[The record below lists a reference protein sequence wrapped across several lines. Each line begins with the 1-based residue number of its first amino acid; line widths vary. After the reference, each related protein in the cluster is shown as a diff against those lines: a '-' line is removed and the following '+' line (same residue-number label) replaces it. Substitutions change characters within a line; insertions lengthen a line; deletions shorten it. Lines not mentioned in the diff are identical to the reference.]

1 MSDYYR
7 HFLTSM
13 AGVGGHPPLSQRDAS
28 IPVQQAP
35 VMGLGTAPISPAYQ
49 NLGGYFNGYPEP
61 IMFSAPKAQR
71 SRRKSAPGLDHIKHR
86 RTRSGCYTCRS
97 RRVKCD
103 ETHPICERC
112 RKGNRECVY
121 PEPTPP
127 KGSQKDSSGQ
137 SRHESPTSS
146 RDDDDDDENG
156 QDGSLTPIMDEDEEE
171 AESATNQSSTPNI
184 PPSQSSA
191 SAASLTFNHG
201 ALHARQ
207 ASEGDMRDGHPH
219 PDGTS
224 LPHELQFYLNYYREN
239 ITHYHYSVV
248 NDCDNFFQE
257 ILTGLAVQDEALLYA
272 VVGFAAYHYTLQNPV
287 GEIKDFLRFYNRSVT
302 LLLGFLK
309 RKERHT
315 DLTLLTILQLA
326 TIEEYLGDWVNLMG
340 HQKAALEVLTELY
353 TPQTVMKTSIGRMIL
368 TWYTRFDVFTGIMG
382 SSETMLSREWFIA
395 YVDYYEIRAAE
406 NTTELVYKIELC
418 SGRLRLISMEMSLLF
433 GRGARQEVTG
443 EEYTTEHCRLYNALH
458 EWKDA
463 CDSALLNPE
472 LLVTDL
478 SLSGGATGTD
488 SIFQP
493 LTPGLLF
500 RPPLFASTI
509 LTCEWNSIALMH
521 GSQGTSD
528 PSSEI
533 MGRLREHAYV
543 ICHICEAVETWP
555 LSPAGSLI
563 IMQPCLGIAALFLP
577 QEDAYQLWIRKK
589 FALFERMGYIAPSTM
604 RLRMAELFRDGSCL
618 RWWLPNDEG
627 FTPMLQSIRAFA
639 DERNATAVSTQS
651 ENLRQIRSVFSRMD
665 IRSTAMGQG
674 QQGQLTDGV
683 SNAMLLE

>member
-1 MSDYYR
+1 MSDYYH

-13 AGVGGHPPLSQRDAS
+13 SGGGGNPPPNQHGAS
-28 IPVQQAP
+28 IPVPQAP
-35 VMGLGTAPISPAYQ
+35 VLGLGTTPMSPAYP
-49 NLGGYFNGYPEP
+49 NLGGYFNGYAEP

-103 ETHPICERC
+103 ETHPVCERC

-127 KGSQKDSSGQ
+127 KGSVKDSSAHSQ
-137 SRHESPTSS
+137 QESPTSS
-146 RDDDDDDENG
+146 RGDDDDDENG
-156 QDGSLTPIMDEDEEE
+156 QDGFLTPIMDEDEEE
-171 AESATNQSSTPNI
+171 TESAAMQSSI
-184 PPSQSSA
+184 PTIPLPSSA
-191 SAASLTFNHG
+191 SATSLSFNHG
-201 ALHARQ
+201 PID
-207 ASEGDMRDGHPH
+207 SGKG
-219 PDGTS
+219 PDGDV
-224 LPHELQFYLNYYREN
+224 HFYLNYYRDN

-248 NDCDNFFQE
+248 NDSDKFFQE
-257 ILTGLAVQDEALLYA
+257 ILTGLVFQDEGLLYA
-272 VVGFAAYHYTLQNPV
+272 VVGFAAYHHTLQNPI
-287 GEIKDFLRFYNRSVT
+287 GEIKDFLHFYNRSVT

-353 TPQTVMKTSIGRMIL
+353 TPQTIMQNPVGRMIL

-382 SSETMLSREWFIA
+382 SSETMLPQEWFTA
-395 YVDYYEIRAAE
+395 YVDYYETRAAE
-406 NTTELVYKIELC
+406 NPTELSYKIEGC
-418 SGRLRLISMEMSLLF
+418 SGRLRMISMEMSLLF
-433 GRGARQEVTG
+433 GRGARQKVTE
-443 EEYTTEHCRLYNALH
+443 EEYTAEHCRLYNALH
-458 EWKDA
+458 EWKSSWDP
-463 CDSALLNPE
+463 ALENPE
-472 LLVTDL
+472 FLVTDL
-478 SLSGGATGTD
+478 PMDGTTGTD
-488 SIFQP
+488 RVFQP

-500 RPPLFASTI
+500 RPPFFASTI

-521 GSQGTSD
+521 GSQGATE
-528 PSSEI
+528 PSSET
-533 MGRLREHAYV
+533 MEKLRKHAYV
-543 ICHICEAVETWP
+543 VCEIIEAVETWP

-563 IMQPCLGIAALFLP
+563 IMQPCLGIAALFIH
-577 QEDAYQLWIRKK
+577 QEEAYRFWIRKK
-589 FALFERMGYIAPSTM
+589 FALLERMGYISPRTM

-665 IRSTAMGQG
+665 IRRTTSHGQG
-674 QQGQLTDGV
+674 QLSGGV
-683 SNAMLLE
+683 NTMLLE

>member
-1 MSDYYR
+1 MSDYYH

-13 AGVGGHPPLSQRDAS
+13 AGVGGNPPLSQHGAS

-35 VMGLGTAPISPAYQ
+35 VLGLGTTPMSPAYQ
-49 NLGGYFNGYPEP
+49 NLGGYFNGYAEP

-103 ETHPICERC
+103 ETHPVCERC

-127 KGSQKDSSGQ
+127 KGSVKDSSGQ
-137 SRHESPTSS
+137 SQQESPTSS
-146 RDDDDDDENG
+146 RGDDDDDETG

-171 AESATNQSSTPNI
+171 AESATMQSSTPTI
-184 PPSQSSA
+184 PPPRSSA
-191 SAASLTFNHG
+191 SVASLSFSHG
-201 ALHARQ
+201 PLDAGQGL
-207 ASEGDMRDGHPH
+207 
-219 PDGTS
+219 
-224 LPHELQFYLNYYREN
+224 YLNYYRDN

-257 ILTGLAVQDEALLYA
+257 ILTGLAIQDEGLLYA
-272 VVGFAAYHYTLQNPV
+272 VVGFAAYHYTLQNPI
-287 GEIKDFLRFYNRSVT
+287 GEIKDFLQFYNRSVT

-315 DLTLLTILQLA
+315 DMTLLTILQLA

-353 TPQTVMKTSIGRMIL
+353 TPQTVMQTSVGRMIL

-382 SSETMLSREWFIA
+382 SSKTMLPREWFTA
-395 YVDYYEIRAAE
+395 YVDYYETRAAE
-406 NTTELVYKIELC
+406 NPTELSYKTEVC
-418 SGRLRLISMEMSLLF
+418 SGRLRMISMEMSILF
-433 GRGARQEVTG
+433 GRGARQELTE
-443 EEYTTEHCRLYNALH
+443 EEYTAEHCRLYNALH
-458 EWKDA
+458 EWKNSWDP
-463 CDSALLNPE
+463 ALVNPE
-472 LLVTDL
+472 FLVTDL
-478 SLSGGATGTD
+478 PMNGATEAD
-488 SIFQP
+488 RIFQP
-493 LTPGLLF
+493 FTPGLLF
-500 RPPLFASTI
+500 RPPLFSSTI

-521 GSQGTSD
+521 GSQGASD
-528 PSSEI
+528 PSNETLEK
-533 MGRLREHAYV
+533 LRGHAYE
-543 ICHICEAVETWP
+543 ICQICEAVETWP
-555 LSPAGSLI
+555 FSPAGSLI
-563 IMQPCLGIAALFLP
+563 IMQPCLGIAALFVP
-577 QEDAYQLWIRKK
+577 QEEAYQLWIRKK
-589 FALFERMGYIAPSTM
+589 FALLERMGYISPGTM

-665 IRSTAMGQG
+665 IRRTATGQG
-674 QQGQLTDGV
+674 QLSDGV
-683 SNAMLLE
+683 NTMLLE